1 MNVLIFLV
9 FDFVPALLIYC
20 TFAAIIKIGYQK
32 RKAQKK
38 LQKEIEMFKKNQKE
52 D

>member
-1 MNVLIFLV
+1 MNILLFII

-32 RKAQKK
+32 RKAQKNI
-38 LQKEIEMFKKNQKE
+38 KEQLEKMTKNK
-52 D
+52 

>member
-1 MNVLIFLV
+1 MMNVLIFLV

-32 RKAQKK
+32 RKAQKA
-38 LQKEIEMFKKNQKE
+38 LKEQMEKITKNK
-52 D
+52 